1 MHTTITAR
9 HCEVSDQVRARALSV
24 VERLGH
30 LTSQAMEMTVVFN
43 TEGPQ
48 RTVELRLHLA
58 GGDILVAMGEAVDHR
73 SGLDR
78 AEEKLRRQ
86 VERAS
91 HRTRRS
97 RPKLADRSL

>member
-9 HCEVSDQVRARALSV
+9 HCEVSDRVRARALSV
-24 VERLGH
+24 VERLGN

-58 GGDILVAMGEAVDHR
+58 GGDILVAVGQAGDHR
-73 SGLDR
+73 SALDR

-86 VERAS
+86 VERVS
-91 HRTRRS
+91 DRPRRS
-97 RPKLADRSL
+97 RPKHADRAL